1 MVSIAQL
8 RNADRHWTGY
18 RRPGRKY
25 CCFSVPVPKSLRKAM
40 HSVCAKIFWYFTILR
55 PEIWIMTRILGG
67 SRIAET
73 PPIPMICWWLMM
85 VPEIVILLWH
95 DTKPNQIGWITS
107 PLRTLVLSR
116 ILIGRSL
123 WDSSK
128 RLLSLPFPATLGQL
142 ASSKSSVIEES
153 LCPLTR

>member
-18 RRPGRKY
+18 RRPGRNY

-107 PLRTLVLSR
+107 PLRTLVLS
-116 ILIGRSL
+116 
-123 WDSSK
+123 
-128 RLLSLPFPATLGQL
+128 
-142 ASSKSSVIEES
+142 KSSRRAFLLVAHCGTVPKDYYHCHSWPIGVIKI
-153 LCPLTR
+153 

>member
-18 RRPGRKY
+18 RRPGRNY

-67 SRIAET
+67 SRIADT

-107 PLRTLVLSR
+107 PLRTLVLS
-116 ILIGRSL
+116 
-123 WDSSK
+123 
-128 RLLSLPFPATLGQL
+128 
-142 ASSKSSVIEES
+142 KSSRRTILLVDHCGTVPKDYYHCHS
-153 LCPLTR
+153 PPLLANWRHQNLV